1 MNKKKILIVDDEQDI
16 THIVSIYLENNDFET
31 VKAESG
37 KVALEILNN
46 EKIDL
51 AILDVMMPEMDGITL
66 CIKIREKTNIP
77 IIMLSAKDQDMDKVI
92 GLTCWADDYLAK
104 PFNPIELLARVRSQL
119 RRFNE
124 LNPVQINSEVLK
136 YDDFLLNLS
145 THSLLKKDEEIRL
158 TPTEFKIL
166 KLLWINRG
174 IVFSTEKIYERIWGE
189 EEFEVDNTV
198 MVHIRNLRDK
208 IEEDNRKPRY
218 IKTVWGVGYKFGE

>member
-1 MNKKKILIVDDEQDI
+1 M
-16 THIVSIYLENNDFET
+16 
-31 VKAESG
+31 
-37 KVALEILNN
+37 
-46 EKIDL
+46 
-51 AILDVMMPEMDGITL
+51 
-66 CIKIREKTNIP
+66 
-77 IIMLSAKDQDMDKVI
+77 
-92 GLTCWADDYLAK
+92 GLTCGADDYLAK

>member
-16 THIVSIYLENNDFET
+16 THIVSIYLENNDFEI

-37 KVALEILNN
+37 KAALEILNN

-51 AILDVMMPEMDGITL
+51 AILDVMMPEIDGITL
-66 CIKIREKTNIP
+66 CVKVREKTNIP

-136 YDDFLLNLS
+136 YDDFLLN
-145 THSLLKKDEEIRL
+145 
-158 TPTEFKIL
+158 FKY
-166 KLLWINRG
+166 
-174 IVFSTEKIYERIWGE
+174 S
-189 EEFEVDNTV
+189 
-198 MVHIRNLRDK
+198 
-208 IEEDNRKPRY
+208 
-218 IKTVWGVGYKFGE
+218 